1 MRFTPWI
8 LAALLGLAPLGAV
21 AAETVGL
28 VTRAQPKSFQ
38 KLDGPGFI
46 LNNASPVYRDALV
59 YTERF
64 GSAQI
69 RLDDGTD
76 LMLSPSSSIVIDAF
90 VYSGDGAEGSFAMS
104 LVSGA
109 LRVIS
114 GRMAKPS
121 YRVSTAVASIG
132 VRGTTYWLDVD
143 EPGLTKIWVDEGA
156 VEARPVRSGELFVF
170 TAPVYAECNIDTC
183 YETSPPPK
191 PVKFPHDPTRR

>member
-1 MRFTPWI
+1 MTRIVSP
-8 LAALLGLAPLGAV
+8 AAKWTNNHAP
-21 AAETVGL
+21 
-28 VTRAQPKSFQ
+28 TRH
-38 KLDGPGFI
+38 
-46 LNNASPVYRDALV
+46 
-59 YTERF
+59 
-64 GSAQI
+64 
-69 RLDDGTD
+69 
-76 LMLSPSSSIVIDAF
+76 
-90 VYSGDGAEGSFAMS
+90 S